1 MIPPRPD
8 LSIVIVNWNTRGMLG
23 DCLTSV
29 RAGLRGIT
37 AEVIVV
43 DNASTDGSAG
53 MVADGFPEVT
63 LIRNAENRG
72 FAAANNQGILQSSGE
87 YILALNPDTKIP
99 RDTFQKMVAF
109 MDRKPKVGIVGC
121 QHRNPDFTLQP
132 SVRSFPTWTALTFLF
147 TKFGKLFPGSPPIWK
162 YLRRDLDYNLNQP
175 VDQVAGSCFM
185 MRRAMI
191 NEIGLFDENFFIWFE
206 EVDMCKRAQLEGWA
220 IWYFAD
226 SDIIHYG
233 GQSFRQQLVV
243 KNQKD
248 FFRSA
253 VYYMVKNGSG

>member
-1 MIPPRPD
+1 MNPVK
-8 LSIVIVNWNTRGMLG
+8 LSIVIVSWNVEEFLDT
-23 DCLTSV
+23 CLRSV
-29 RAGLRGIT
+29 LANIGNLST
-37 AEVIVV
+37 EVIVV
-43 DNASTDGSAG
+43 DNASKDNTVK
-53 MVADGFPEVT
+53 MVKNKFPQVKLVT
-63 LIRNAENRG
+63 NDSNEG
-72 FAAANNQGILQSSGE
+72 FAAANNQGILQSHGE

-220 IWYFAD
+220 VWYFAD